1 MELRLV
7 LSEARWIFDINI
19 FFNMLRKFYVLV
31 CSDILSVTLV
41 LMIFS
46 LCIQKDNLH
55 FDCSPFFHL
64 HLCRNGI

>member
-7 LSEARWIFDINI
+7 LSEARWVFDINI

-41 LMIFS
+41 LMIFFPLYS
-46 LCIQKDNLH
+46 K
-55 FDCSPFFHL
+55 
-64 HLCRNGI
+64 R